1 MITVT
6 GIYPHHGGNCISVD
20 AVAGQPYSSINLSAI
35 VSANKYIA
43 KELNDTSNELSITK
57 NKIVLTGYTYDRNS
71 YEATYSTSSVNLSV
85 SFPYPPGGGDA
96 LDIKADSVS
105 LTSYYHAGQPT
116 ITTASWYNILTNS
129 YKNFVIASANQTI
142 QVATATTI
150 PEPGDM
156 ETGWIYLV

>member
-1 MITVT
+1 MGITVT
-6 GIYPHHGGNCISVD
+6 GILPYDDGNCIDVD
-20 AVAGQPYSSINLSAI
+20 NSTHKINLSAI

-43 KELNDTSNELSITK
+43 KELNDTSNQLSITK
-57 NKIVLTGYTYDRNS
+57 NKIELSGYTNNS
-71 YEATYSTSSVNLSV
+71 VSYSANYSTSAVHLHSSLPN
-85 SFPYPPGGGDA
+85 PPGGGYG
-96 LDIKADSVS
+96 LDIKSDSVT
-105 LTSYYHAGQPT
+105 LTTYAHAGQPT

-150 PEPGDM
+150 PEPSDM